1 MEQESQ
7 KPQAGQVVLV
17 LQGGGALGAYQAG
30 VYEGLRQAGVEPDW
44 VIGTSIGAINA
55 ALIACNKPEKRLEKL
70 REFWRIV
77 AQPGPGDG
85 FSPLA
90 GLASAWAKTA
100 ALLRGVPGFYAVN
113 PLASLGVMAPVGADH
128 ASFYT
133 TAPLAATLAGL
144 LDFDYVNARHT
155 RLTVGAVDVES
166 GYIKYFDSRDMKLG
180 VEHVMASGAL
190 PPGFPA
196 VTVDGKPYWDGGIY
210 SNTPVEAVLDDNP
223 RMDSLIFAVNL
234 WQARGSAPDS
244 IWQAMGRHKEIQ
256 YASRVHNHIARQEQ
270 IHRLRHVIRE
280 LAELLPTDLRNDPR
294 CRELA
299 DYGCKTTMHVV
310 TLLAPRLEGDDQNK
324 DIDFSRGGISAHW
337 QAGLADIKRA
347 LEAKP
352 WTREAGPLEGV
363 LIHEMGA
370 PAT

>member
-1 MEQESQ
+1 M
-7 KPQAGQVVLV
+7 
-17 LQGGGALGAYQAG
+17 
-30 VYEGLRQAGVEPDW
+30 
-44 VIGTSIGAINA
+44 
-55 ALIACNKPEKRLEKL
+55 
-70 REFWRIV
+70 
-77 AQPGPGDG
+77 
-85 FSPLA
+85 
-90 GLASAWAKTA
+90 
-100 ALLRGVPGFYAVN
+100 
-113 PLASLGVMAPVGADH
+113 
-128 ASFYT
+128 
-133 TAPLAATLAGL
+133 
-144 LDFDYVNARHT
+144 
-155 RLTVGAVDVES
+155 
-166 GYIKYFDSRDMKLG
+166 
-180 VEHVMASGAL
+180 
-190 PPGFPA
+190 
-196 VTVDGKPYWDGGIY
+196 
-210 SNTPVEAVLDDNP
+210 
-223 RMDSLIFAVNL
+223 NL

-256 YASRVHNHIARQEQ
+256 YASRVHNHIALQEQ

-352 WTREAGPLEGV
+352 WTHEAGPLEGV